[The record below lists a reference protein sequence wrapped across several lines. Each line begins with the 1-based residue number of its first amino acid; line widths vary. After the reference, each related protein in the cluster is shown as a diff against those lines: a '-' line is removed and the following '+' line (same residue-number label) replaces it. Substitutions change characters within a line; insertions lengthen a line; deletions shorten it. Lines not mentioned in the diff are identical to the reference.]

1 MKSVGLLV
9 ALCAFCGS
17 AFAQSSECQSI
28 QKASDRLACYDKLS
42 PASNKAKAAAA
53 APSAPSTSTPTKQ
66 QGQLGDMLANENA
79 QLDKRINNICRGC

>member
-1 MKSVGLLV
+1 MKSVALLV

-17 AFAQSSECQSI
+17 AIAQTSECQSI

-42 PASNKAKAAAA
+42 PTSNKAKAAAT
-53 APSAPSTSTPTKQ
+53 PSTSSTSTPAKQ
-66 QGQLGDMLANENA
+66 QGQVGDMLANENA